1 MYFPILKGKQN
12 ELIALRELS
21 EVIDS
26 RYIKPVIEP
35 VRENIAPLKRTI
47 KKLAENGIVPLVVV
61 NPSLGDYLG
70 GEVSIVQYL
79 EAEYGQYLP
88 CVKIKNPQDFA
99 AIRLFQSFE
108 GRAAVYLESSIDRA
122 LVDVVNASVCT
133 LVNQARV
140 NAVAF
145 SQLCNK
151 VVYGDFFK
159 KEVKNSDYA
168 DDSLFSGLHTEYRNI
183 ENAVG
188 FGDFTI
194 LSEDYS
200 ESGGPAYVVAVHLS
214 YVNRDE
220 YDAIHVRHFS
230 SYDDRTPTNPG
241 GKFMDALNKLVQ
253 YVSANPGKFFR
264 TSGLDEFFSLQSSRH
279 FPGLGSVKKISIK
292 HHIET
297 TCDYIREH

>member
-21 EVIDS
+21 EIIDAQ
-26 RYIKPVIEP
+26 YIKPVVEP
-35 VRENIAPLKRTI
+35 VRENISPLKRTI
-47 KKLAENGIVPLVVV
+47 KQLADNGIIPLVVI
-61 NPSLGDYLG
+61 NPSLGDYAG
-70 GEVSIVQYL
+70 GEDLISQFL
-79 EAEYGQYLP
+79 QEEEGAYLP
-88 CVKIKNPQDFA
+88 CVKIKSPQDSA
-99 AIRLFQSFE
+99 AIGLFQSFR
-108 GRAAVYLESSIDRA
+108 GRAAAYIESSVDRA
-122 LVDVVNASVCT
+122 MVDVINESVYT
-133 LVNQARV
+133 LVNPVRV
-140 NAVAF
+140 SSAAF
-145 SQLCNK
+145 AQLRNK

-168 DDSLFSGLHTEYRNI
+168 EDSLFSGLHTEYREFDNV
-183 ENAVG
+183 VG

-214 YVNRDE
+214 YINREE
-220 YDAIHVRHFS
+220 YDAMHVRHFS

-253 YVSANPGKFFR
+253 YVTVNPNKFTR
-264 TSGLDEFFSLQSSRH
+264 TTGLGEFFTLHASRH
-279 FPGLGSVKKISIK
+279 YPGLGHVKKISIK

-297 TCDYIREH
+297 TCHYIQGH

>member
-21 EVIDS
+21 EGIDS
-26 RYIKPVIEP
+26 QYLRPVIEP
-35 VRENIAPLKRTI
+35 VRENISPLKRTI
-47 KKLAENGIVPLVVV
+47 KKLAENGIVPLVVI
-61 NPSLGDYLG
+61 NPSLGEYVG
-70 GEVSIVQYL
+70 GEDSISRQL
-79 EAEYGQYLP
+79 ESERGEYLP
-88 CVKIKNPQDFA
+88 CVKIKNPQDVT

-108 GRAAVYLESSIDRA
+108 GRAAVYVETSVDRA
-122 LVDVVNASVCT
+122 LVDVVNGSIYT
-133 LVNQARV
+133 LVNRTKV

-145 SQLCNK
+145 SQMRNK

-168 DDSLFSGLHTEYRNI
+168 EDSLFSGMHTEYRNL
-183 ENAVG
+183 ENVVG

-214 YVNRDE
+214 YINREE
-220 YDAIHVRHFS
+220 YDAMHVRHFS

-253 YVSANPGKFFR
+253 YVSVNPGKFNR
-264 TSGLDEFFSLQSSRH
+264 TAGLDEFFSLHSSRH

>member
-21 EVIDS
+21 EIIDS
-26 RYIKPVIEP
+26 QYIKPVIEP
-35 VRENIAPLKRTI
+35 VRENISPLKRTI
-47 KKLAENGIVPLVVV
+47 KKLAENGIVPLVVI
-61 NPSLGDYLG
+61 NPSLGDYVG
-70 GEVSIVQYL
+70 GEDSISLHL
-79 EAEYGQYLP
+79 ESEEGEYLP
-88 CVKIKNPQDFA
+88 CVKIKNPQDIA

-108 GRAAVYLESSIDRA
+108 GRAAVYIESSVDRA
-122 LVDVVNASVCT
+122 LVDVINASMYT
-133 LVNQARV
+133 LVNPARV
-140 NAVAF
+140 STAAF
-145 SQLCNK
+145 SQLRNK

-168 DDSLFSGLHTEYRNI
+168 EDSLFSGLHTEYRGL
-183 ENAVG
+183 ENVVG

-214 YVNRDE
+214 YINREE
-220 YDAIHVRHFS
+220 YDAMHVRHFS

-253 YVSANPGKFFR
+253 YVSVNPGKFNR
-264 TSGLDEFFSLQSSRH
+264 TSGLDEFLSLHSSRH

-297 TCDYIREH
+297 TCDYIQGH

>member
-21 EVIDS
+21 TIINAQ
-26 RYIKPVIEP
+26 YIKPVIEP

-47 KKLAENGIVPLVVV
+47 QQLAENEIVPLVVV
-61 NPSLGDYLG
+61 NPSLGDYAG
-70 GEVSIVQYL
+70 GEDLISTFL
-79 EAEYGQYLP
+79 EGAEGSYLP
-88 CVKIKNPQDFA
+88 CVKIKNPQDAA
-99 AIRLFQSFE
+99 AISLFQSFG
-108 GRAAVYLESSIDRA
+108 GRAAVYLESSVDRS
-122 LVDVVNASVCT
+122 LVHVVNQSMYT
-133 LVNQARV
+133 LVNQTRV
-140 NAVAF
+140 SSAAF
-145 SQLCNK
+145 AELRNK
-151 VVYGDFFK
+151 VVYGDSFK

-168 DDSLFSGLHTEYRNI
+168 EDSLFSGLHTEYRRLADVI
-183 ENAVG
+183 G

-214 YVNRDE
+214 YINREE
-220 YDAIHVRHFS
+220 YDAMHVRHFS

-253 YVSANPGKFFR
+253 YVRANPSRF
-264 TSGLDEFFSLQSSRH
+264 TETTGLGEFFNLHASRH
-279 FPGLGSVKKISIK
+279 YPGLGHVKKISIK

-297 TCDYIREH
+297 TCSYIQEH